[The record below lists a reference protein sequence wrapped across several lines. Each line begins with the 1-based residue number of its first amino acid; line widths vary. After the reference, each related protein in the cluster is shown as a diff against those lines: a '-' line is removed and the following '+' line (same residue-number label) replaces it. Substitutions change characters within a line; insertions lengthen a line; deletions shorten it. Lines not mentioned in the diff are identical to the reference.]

1 MSLQRSLPRR
11 VFLQGAAALAVLS
24 SVASG
29 ATKAQSRNGQE
40 GMSKDIVM
48 LHGASAGGWCFDKF
62 RNVFEGGGWAVHT
75 PDLIGHGKD
84 KDGADQKLVGV
95 GLAEYRAEFAAA
107 LSALP
112 PQPVILDHSM
122 GAVLARSLPRRVS
135 AARSF
140 W

>member
-1 MSLQRSLPRR
+1 M
-11 VFLQGAAALAVLS
+11 G
-24 SVASG
+24 
-29 ATKAQSRNGQE
+29 N
-40 GMSKDIVM
+40 DIVM

-62 RNVFEGGGWAVHT
+62 REVFEGEGWTVHT

-84 KDGADQKLVGV
+84 KEGADQKLVGV

-112 PQPVILDHSM
+112 LQPVILAIPWAPCSPS
-122 GAVLARSLPRRVS
+122 SLPRRAS
-135 AARSF
+135 PARSF